1 MGWVV
6 ADAVSAQGAFG
17 SATDGDLD
25 IAYALILA
33 HYQWGSAGA
42 VNYLAEAQKM
52 ITQGIKASNITTAGK
67 VNLGDWQNNT
77 TNDTRPS
84 DWMIDHFRAYKSV
97 TNDATWDNVVNTTYS
112 LVNTIQTGYSPS
124 TGLLPDFV
132 TGNPAKPAA
141 ANFLEGP
148 NDGKYYYNACRV
160 PLRLVMDYGHYGTAG
175 AKTAVNKIMTWAK
188 TTTGGNPSAFKAGY
202 GLDGS
207 NISGNGYASA
217 VFIAPTVAAATCDAA
232 HQSYLNSGWSSIVN
246 MKEGYFEDTY
256 NLLCMLYISGNW
268 WKPDGNV
275 TPPANQLPVV
285 SLTSPTNNA
294 TFTAPATVS
303 IAAAASDADGTI
315 SKVEFYNGSTLLFS
329 DATSPY
335 SYSWTNVAAGS
346 YIITAKAYD
355 NLNAITTSTAANITV
370 NSTANQL
377 PTVSLTSPAN
387 NASFTAP
394 ASVSIAATAS
404 DIDGTISKVEFYNGS
419 TLLFSDATSPYS
431 YNWTNVAVG
440 SYSITAKAYDNLN
453 AVKAS
458 TARSITVSA
467 VANQLPTVTLTSPTN
482 NATYT
487 APASVSIAATASDA
501 DGTIS
506 KVEFYNGS
514 TLLFSDATSPYS
526 YSWTNVA
533 AGSYSITAKAY
544 DNLNAVKTSTAVLIT
559 VNASSGGTC
568 STLPQYVAG
577 TTYATNQKVKNI
589 NNQYNCLVGG
599 WCSSTAAWAYEPG
612 VGTAWTQAWSLVGA
626 CTTAKTGVEGNGLN
640 ISIYLNPVQDQMTL
654 VFESENNT
662 YINVIIYNNL
672 GQQVYN
678 EYQRV
683 EIGNGNIHIA
693 TSEWA
698 SGMYIVKVNSNNFNQ
713 TYQIIK

>member
-1 MGWVV
+1 MRKFLSKGKVLTASFLTLSAFSFAQTKPYPQAQNFAGSIKPNNVTQATMNTQVSSYYTYWKSTYLKNNLTSLPGGYYVKGEITGSPDGYTPLGSSEGQGYGMIITALMAGFDANAQTIFDGLFKTARAYKSSANSNLMGWVV
-6 ADAVSAQGAFG
+6 ADAASAQGHFG

-112 LVNTIQTGYSPS
+112 LINTIQTSYSPS

-160 PLRLVMDYGHYGTAG
+160 PLRIVMDYGHYGTAS
-175 AKTAVNKIMTWAK
+175 AKTAANKIITWAK
-188 TTTGGNPSAFKAGY
+188 TTTGGNPTAFKAGY

-207 NISGNGYASA
+207 NISGNGYQAG

-232 HQSYLNSGWSSIVN
+232 HQNYLNSGWSAIVN
-246 MKEGYFEDTY
+246 MKQDYFSDSY

-268 WKPDGNV
+268 WKPDGSV
-275 TPPANQLPVV
+275 TPPGNVSPTV

-294 TFTAPATVS
+294 TFTAPAT
-303 IAAAASDADGTI
+303 
-315 SKVEFYNGSTLLFS
+315 
-329 DATSPY
+329 
-335 SYSWTNVAAGS
+335 
-346 YIITAKAYD
+346 
-355 NLNAITTSTAANITV
+355 
-370 NSTANQL
+370 
-377 PTVSLTSPAN
+377 
-387 NASFTAP
+387 
-394 ASVSIAATAS
+394 
-404 DIDGTISKVEFYNGS
+404 
-419 TLLFSDATSPYS
+419 
-431 YNWTNVAVG
+431 
-440 SYSITAKAYDNLN
+440 
-453 AVKAS
+453 
-458 TARSITVSA
+458 
-467 VANQLPTVTLTSPTN
+467 
-482 NATYT
+482 
-487 APASVSIAATASDA
+487 VSIAATASDA

-526 YSWTNVA
+526 YSWANVA
-533 AGSYSITAKAY
+533 AGTYSITAKAT
-544 DNLNAVKTSTAVLIT
+544 DNAGGVKTSTAVNIT
-559 VNASSGGTC
+559 VNAASGGTC

-577 TTYATNQKVKNI
+577 TTYATNQKVKNV

-612 VGTAWTQAWSLVGA
+612 VGMYWTQAWSLVGA

-640 ISIYLNPVQDQMTL
+640 ISIYPNPVQDQMTL
-654 VFESENNT
+654 VFNSENNT
-662 YINVIIYNNL
+662 YVNVSIYNNL
-672 GQQVYN
+672 GQVIYN
-678 EYQRV
+678 DYQRV
-683 EIGNGNIHIA
+683 EMGTGNINIA

-698 SGMYIVKVNSNNFNQ
+698 SGLYIVKITANNFNQ
-713 TYQIIK
+713 TYQIVK